1 MTGDD
6 WNSDRQ
12 TAANRLGRTQMIRKP
27 FDGEG
32 LRKIIEQT
40 LNDQERDQQPM
51 DGLSELRVLIVD
63 DSAVARRHAQ
73 ATLTRLGFAKFT
85 LADDGSTAI
94 EELEKA
100 SFDLVVT
107 DYNMPQMDGQ
117 QLITYI
123 RQVSNQRQVPII
135 MVTTE
140 FDPQKLA
147 AVYQLGVSAIC
158 NKSFDLELVRNI
170 VMKLFA

>member
-1 MTGDD
+1 
-6 WNSDRQ
+6 
-12 TAANRLGRTQMIRKP
+12 MIRKP
-27 FDGEG
+27 FNAEN

-40 LNDQERDQQPM
+40 LSDQDRNQQQL
-51 DGLSELRVLIVD
+51 DGLNELRVLIVD
-63 DSAVARRHAQ
+63 DSGVARRHAQ
-73 ATLTRLGFAKFT
+73 ETLTRLGFSRFT
-85 LADDGSTAI
+85 QADDGVTAI
-94 EELEKA
+94 EQLEKA

-123 RQVSNQRQVPII
+123 RQASNHPDVPIV

-147 AVYQLGVSAIC
+147 SVYQLGVSAIC